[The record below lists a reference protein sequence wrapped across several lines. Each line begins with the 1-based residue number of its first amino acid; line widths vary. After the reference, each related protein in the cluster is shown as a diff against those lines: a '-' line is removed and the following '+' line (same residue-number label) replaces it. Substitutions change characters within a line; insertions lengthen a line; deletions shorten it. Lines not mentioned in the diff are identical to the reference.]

1 MNNSNFFYNMG
12 LIVMTPAVDAATKE
26 NSRFADEVA
35 TSLGRYFRKDWGEVT
50 EDNKVSNDEAFNHP
64 EDMYVLGGYHTC
76 KGKIFIITNRKS
88 EKPGDNCT
96 TILFDY
102 ER

>member
-1 MNNSNFFYNMG
+1 MSDSKFFYNMG
-12 LIVMTPAVDAATKE
+12 TTVMTSAVANAAKE
-26 NSRFADEVA
+26 NSRFADEVS

-50 EDNKVSNDEAFNHP
+50 EDDKVKNDEAFDYP
-64 EDMYVLGGYHTC
+64 EDMYVLGSYHTC
-76 KGKIFIITNRKS
+76 KGKIFIITNRKT

-96 TILFDY
+96 TILFAY